1 MSEIGVKKHM
11 ATLKEVAQ
19 RAGVSI
25 TTASIV
31 ANGKGNEKRISP
43 DTVQRVVQVMEQLH
57 YRPNH
62 TARLLRGQGVR
73 HTTIGFYWP
82 LDYRTNMLGVRLAN
96 MYSVL
101 MDLGIDHE
109 IVVNTYINEHIE
121 DFTAPIFNGRYD
133 GIIVGAASDR
143 DIAQLESMEITIP
156 VILLNRE
163 SRKYSTIGV
172 NSAQMGMQMAAMIQ
186 RKGLVSCA
194 VVKTRE
200 RYVGASGR
208 TKAFLHACQQLQ
220 IEVRP
225 EWIFTGPAT
234 ISGGFHATQ
243 EFTTLTHRPSLIYYE
258 SDCMAQGGA
267 YILKKL
273 GVRIPE
279 DVELLA
285 VGTQVS
291 ETMEYLTPS
300 ISCVSLPP
308 NLDKQAMSTMVRI
321 LQENISE
328 PIVVELEPLVQLR
341 ESFFL

>member
-1 MSEIGVKKHM
+1 M
-11 ATLKEVAQ
+11 ATLKDVAEK
-19 RAGVSI
+19 AGVSI

-31 ANGKGNEKRISP
+31 ANGKGNEKRISQ
-43 DTVQRVVQVMEQLH
+43 DTVQRVLQVMEELR

-62 TARLLRGQGVR
+62 SAKQLRAHSTR

-82 LDYRTNMLGVRLAN
+82 LDYRTNMLGMRLSN
-96 MYSVL
+96 LHSVL
-101 MDLGIDHE
+101 MEMDLDYE

-143 DIAQLESMEITIP
+143 DLAQLEELDINIP

-163 SRKYSTIGV
+163 SRKFTTIGV
-172 NSAQMGMQMAAMIQ
+172 NSAQMGMQIAAMLQ
-186 RKGLVSCA
+186 RKGLARCA

-208 TKAFLHACQQLQ
+208 TKAFLHACQQLG

-234 ISGGFHATQ
+234 ISGGVSAT
-243 EFTTLTHRPSLIYYE
+243 EEYITLKERPSMIYYE
-258 SDCMAQGGA
+258 SDCMAQGGS
-267 YILKKL
+267 YILQKAGL
-273 GVRIPE
+273 HIPE
-279 DVELLA
+279 DVQLLA
-285 VGTQVS
+285 VGTQVQ
-291 ETMEYLTPS
+291 ETMEYLIPP

-308 NLDKQAMSTMVRI
+308 NLDKQAMSTMIRI
-321 LQENISE
+321 LRDDIKE
-328 PIVVELEPLVQLR
+328 PIKVELDPLVQLR
-341 ESFFL
+341 ASFFL

>member
-1 MSEIGVKKHM
+1 MV
-11 ATLKEVAQ
+11 TLKEVAQ

-31 ANGKGNEKRISP
+31 ANGRGNEKRISP
-43 DTVQRVVQVMEQLH
+43 ETVQRVLEIMEELH

-62 TARLLRGQGVR
+62 VARQLRGQAAR

-82 LDYRTNMLGVRLAN
+82 LDYRTNMLGMRLSN

-101 MDLGIDHE
+101 MDLGIDYE
-109 IVVNTYINEHIE
+109 IVVNTYLNEHIE
-121 DFTAPIFNGRYD
+121 DSTAPIFSGRYD
-133 GIIVGAASDR
+133 GVIIGAASDR
-143 DIAQLESMEITIP
+143 DLAQLENMEIKIP

-172 NSAQMGMQMAAMIQ
+172 NSAHMGMQMAAMIQ
-186 RKGLVSCA
+186 RKGLSSCA

-208 TKAFLHACQQLQ
+208 TKAFLHACQQLG
-220 IEVRP
+220 IKVRP
-225 EWIFTGPAT
+225 EWIFTGSAT
-234 ISGGFHATQ
+234 ITGGVHATQ
-243 EFTTLTHRPSLIYYE
+243 ELLALTQRPSMVYYE

-267 YILKKL
+267 YILQKAGL
-273 GVRIPE
+273 RIPE
-279 DVELLA
+279 DVQLLA

-291 ETMEYLTPS
+291 ETMEYLRPS
-300 ISCVSLPP
+300 ISCISLPP

-321 LQENISE
+321 LREGIEE
-328 PIVVELEPLVQLR
+328 PIRVELEPLVQLR
-341 ESFFL
+341 ESFL

>member
-1 MSEIGVKKHM
+1 M

-19 RAGVSI
+19 QAGVSI

-31 ANGKGNEKRISP
+31 ANGRGTEKRISK
-43 DTVQRVVQVMEQLH
+43 DTVQRVLQVMEDLH

-62 TARLLRGQGVR
+62 IARQLRGQCVR

-82 LDYRTNMLGVRLAN
+82 LDYRTNMLGIRLAN

-101 MDLGIDHE
+101 MDLGIEYE
-109 IVVNTYINEHIE
+109 IVVNTYINEHIG
-121 DFTAPIFNGRYD
+121 DFVAPIYDGRYD
-133 GIIVGAASDR
+133 GVIIGAASDR
-143 DIAQLESMEITIP
+143 DLAQLEDMEIKIP

-172 NSAQMGMQMAAMIQ
+172 NSAQMGMQMAAMLQ
-186 RKGLVSCA
+186 RKGLSSCA

-208 TKAFLHACQQLQ
+208 TKAFLHACRQLG

-225 EWIFTGPAT
+225 EWIFSGPAT
-234 ISGGFHATQ
+234 VTGGLRATE
-243 EFTTLTHRPSLIYYE
+243 EFITLTQRPSLIYYE
-258 SDCMAQGGA
+258 SDCMAQGGV
-267 YILKKL
+267 YILQKMGL
-273 GVRIPE
+273 HIPG
-279 DVELLA
+279 DVQLLA
-285 VGTQVS
+285 VGTQEP
-291 ETMEYLTPS
+291 ETMQYLFPS

-321 LQENISE
+321 LREHIDE
-328 PIVVELEPLVQLR
+328 PIWVELEPLVQLR
-341 ESFFL
+341 ESFSL